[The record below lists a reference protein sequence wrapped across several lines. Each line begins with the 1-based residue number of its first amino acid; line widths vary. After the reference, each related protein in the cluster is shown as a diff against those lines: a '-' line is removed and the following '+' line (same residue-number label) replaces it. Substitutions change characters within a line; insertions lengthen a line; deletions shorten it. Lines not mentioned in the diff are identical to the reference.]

1 MKIRIN
7 LPASLKYKRYR
18 TLKQADLSPET
29 ALENLY
35 TINKN
40 KLNRE
45 LAIFE

>member
-7 LPASLKYKRYR
+7 IPTFLKYRRYR
-18 TLKQADLSPET
+18 TPKQAALSPET

-40 KLNRE
+40 KLNRD
-45 LAIFE
+45 LAVFE